1 MVEGE
6 GGIQFCHLAT
16 LFEVSMLGYEEK
28 WRGEEGEETAVV
40 TYSEASYHEI
50 GRNLAR
56 SFWDYYKI
64 MGVIPLDPDEVS
76 EGDAEKVA
84 TGNAFNMNR
93 LQEIAEQRST
103 TKKKLDRA
111 DSNDEEGGNGGK
123 GRRKKKRRP
132 SRRRRSAA
140 FQESKLARAT
150 IGRGLYTEE
159 DLLSDILGCYSVPL

>member
-1 MVEGE
+1 M
-6 GGIQFCHLAT
+6 GILRRLHRLAAD
-16 LFEVSMLGYEEK
+16 LENV
-28 WRGEEGEETAVV
+28 
-40 TYSEASYHEI
+40 
-50 GRNLAR
+50 NLVQRA
-56 SFWDYYKI
+56 DI
-64 MGVIPLDPDEVS
+64 ALQL
-76 EGDAEKVA
+76 
-84 TGNAFNMNR
+84 

-123 GRRKKKRRP
+123 GRRKKKRRS

-159 DLLSDILGCYSVPL
+159 DLLSDILGCYSVPV